1 MENLNDHFLSF
12 GIYVNFLLLIYI
24 SYKSYTSK
32 IISKEI
38 LYLFILTCFG
48 PILFHN
54 FLIIDSFFPDQG
66 GYLDNIREYRESR
79 EQSKLRHAD
88 TNKYLS
94 LILSIIPIP
103 SVENLYGATFLNKF
117 LLIFFLIY
125 LIKFNYIKNNQ
136 AVILLLYPSLFLYSS
151 LMLKETTIIFF
162 LSISYIFLVK
172 DKYLYSLLC
181 LFLVSIIK
189 PHLSILFGIAYL
201 FYTMQFKAKIKF
213 KYILLTIFFI
223 GIILYFEK
231 NLLSNLLSQLNQ
243 FIYNFHLENVNY
255 NKEELGF
262 TKELIKFD
270 LSSIFY
276 LFSQSLLFWFK
287 PFLHNAENLPQMIQ
301 SFENIF
307 VMIII
312 LYYLKKLYSKNIAKT
327 YYIILSAFFVSVP
340 YALIVANVGTLARYR
355 FSIVFVFILI
365 IFIELNRT
373 KKKYV
378 R

>member
-88 TNKYLS
+88 TSKYLS

-262 TKELIKFD
+262 TKEFIKFD
-270 LSSIFY
+270 LSSVFY

-312 LYYLKKLYSKNIAKT
+312 LYYLKKLYSKNIAKI

-340 YALIVANVGTLARYR
+340 YALIVAKRRNLSKIQVFNSIR
-355 FSIVFVFILI
+355 FYFNYF
-365 IFIELNRT
+365 
-373 KKKYV
+373 Y
-378 R
+378 

>member
-1 MENLNDHFLSF
+1 MEQH
-12 GIYVNFLLLIYI
+12 
-24 SYKSYTSK
+24 
-32 IISKEI
+32 
-38 LYLFILTCFG
+38 
-48 PILFHN
+48 
-54 FLIIDSFFPDQG
+54 
-66 GYLDNIREYRESR
+66 
-79 EQSKLRHAD
+79 
-88 TNKYLS
+88 
-94 LILSIIPIP
+94 
-103 SVENLYGATFLNKF
+103 FLNKF

-270 LSSIFY
+270 LSSVFY

-312 LYYLKKLYSKNIAKT
+312 LYYLKNCIQK
-327 YYIILSAFFVSVP
+327 IL
-340 YALIVANVGTLARYR
+340 LK
-355 FSIVFVFILI
+355 
-365 IFIELNRT
+365 RT
-373 KKKYV
+373 T
-378 R
+378 